1 MAPFSSKDQ
10 ARYLFANH
18 PEIAKKWE
26 AEYHQKLSSLPAK
39 LAKKKKKKRKDS

>member
-1 MAPFSSKDQ
+1 MPFKSSSQ

-26 AEYHQKLSSLPAK
+26 AEYQQKLSSLPAK
-39 LAKKKKKKRKDS
+39 LAKKKKKRKES